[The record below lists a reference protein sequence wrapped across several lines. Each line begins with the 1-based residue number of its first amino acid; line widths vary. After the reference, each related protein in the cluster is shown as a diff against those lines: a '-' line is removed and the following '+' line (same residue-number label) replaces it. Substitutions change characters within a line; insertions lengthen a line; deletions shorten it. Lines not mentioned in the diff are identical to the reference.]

1 MKSRIRIMGRL
12 SVVLLICVLLGQGAW
27 MYRVREMKVDEFR
40 KTADYVLQDII
51 QIFLDNQAPFAIK
64 KLKLGYSLANEDE
77 FCWKYNNTEKRL
89 KINSMEKYISLGRQV
104 VYDCLFENKCLD
116 IQKIAVL
123 YHKALQEKGISESP
137 YLIIKGLDG
146 NKLLLSDK
154 LNVEPNNITTS
165 PLNLGYDY
173 KHQITASFKL
183 PFVFR
188 ALKGVLWI
196 ELLFLIGFVI
206 CLVWQ
211 WNSIKM
217 TLRSVRVQTMGI
229 AHLEHELKK
238 PLATMISAIGG
249 MLKRK
254 ESVLCPT
261 DEVKLGM
268 IKARLMK
275 MADITDTMLTSL
287 KTSVLEVEREP
298 IDLQLELEMIT
309 EMFTMIRKHAR
320 VEYHIAE
327 GLGYPCLDKIYFN
340 YIVINLVDNAIKYGG
355 AHPVVKINFY
365 EEGTDYILV
374 VEDNGMGIA
383 PKDQKQIFKQ
393 FYRVRNQQVTK
404 TTGFGLGLTFVHKVV
419 CAYGGKIHIESEI
432 GNGSKFL
439 IILPQVSWKNGRF
452 YMQRMTL

>member
-1 MKSRIRIMGRL
+1 MKLQGTMEIKDNVLHIGGVNTLDLVKKYKTPLYVFDEELIR
-12 SVVLLICVLLGQGAW
+12 SKC
-27 MYRVREMKVDEFR
+27 REYIKSFKVKENGN
-40 KTADYVLQDII
+40 KVAYAGKA
-51 QIFLDNQAPFAIK
+51 FLTK
-64 KLKLGYSLANEDE
+64 YMCKLVCEEGL
-77 FCWKYNNTEKRL
+77 
-89 KINSMEKYISLGRQV
+89 
-104 VYDCLFENKCLD
+104 CLD
-116 IQKIAVL
+116 VVSGGEL
-123 YHKALQEKGISESP
+123 YTAYKAGMPMENILFH
-137 YLIIKGLDG
+137 G
-146 NKLLLSDK
+146 NNKT
-154 LNVEPNNITTS
+154 I
-165 PLNLGYDY
+165 
-173 KHQITASFKL
+173 
-183 PFVFR
+183 
-188 ALKGVLWI
+188 
-196 ELLFLIGFVI
+196 
-206 CLVWQ
+206 
-211 WNSIKM
+211 
-217 TLRSVRVQTMGI
+217 
-229 AHLEHELKK
+229 
-238 PLATMISAIGG
+238 
-249 MLKRK
+249 
-254 ESVLCPT
+254 

-275 MADITDTMLTSL
+275 MADITDFMLTSL
-287 KTSVLEVEREP
+287 NTSVLEVEREP

-439 IILPQVSWKNGRF
+439 IILPQVSWKN
-452 YMQRMTL
+452 

>member
-77 FCWKYNNTEKRL
+77 VCWKYNNTEKRL

-439 IILPQVSWKNGRF
+439 IILPQVSWKN
-452 YMQRMTL
+452 

>member
-1 MKSRIRIMGRL
+1 M
-12 SVVLLICVLLGQGAW
+12 
-27 MYRVREMKVDEFR
+27 
-40 KTADYVLQDII
+40 
-51 QIFLDNQAPFAIK
+51 DNQAPFAIK

-154 LNVEPNNITTS
+154 LNVEPNSITTS

-217 TLRSVRVQTMGI
+217 TLRSVLVQTM
-229 AHLEHELKK
+229 
-238 PLATMISAIGG
+238 
-249 MLKRK
+249 
-254 ESVLCPT
+254 
-261 DEVKLGM
+261 
-268 IKARLMK
+268 
-275 MADITDTMLTSL
+275 
-287 KTSVLEVEREP
+287 
-298 IDLQLELEMIT
+298 
-309 EMFTMIRKHAR
+309 
-320 VEYHIAE
+320 
-327 GLGYPCLDKIYFN
+327 
-340 YIVINLVDNAIKYGG
+340 
-355 AHPVVKINFY
+355 
-365 EEGTDYILV
+365 
-374 VEDNGMGIA
+374 
-383 PKDQKQIFKQ
+383 
-393 FYRVRNQQVTK
+393 
-404 TTGFGLGLTFVHKVV
+404 
-419 CAYGGKIHIESEI
+419 
-432 GNGSKFL
+432 
-439 IILPQVSWKNGRF
+439 
-452 YMQRMTL
+452 

>member
-217 TLRSVRVQTMGI
+217 TLRSVRVQTMVI

-439 IILPQVSWKNGRF
+439 IILPQVSWKN
-452 YMQRMTL
+452 

>member
-404 TTGFGLGLTFVHKVV
+404 TTGFGLGLTFAHKVV

-439 IILPQVSWKNGRF
+439 IILPQVSWKN
-452 YMQRMTL
+452 

>member
-12 SVVLLICVLLGQGAW
+12 SVVLLICVLLQGAW

-439 IILPQVSWKNGRF
+439 IILPQVSWKN
-452 YMQRMTL
+452 

>member
-254 ESVLCPT
+254 ESVLCPA

-439 IILPQVSWKNGRF
+439 IILPQVSWKN
-452 YMQRMTL
+452 

>member
-64 KLKLGYSLANEDE
+64 KLKLWYSLANEDE

-439 IILPQVSWKNGRF
+439 IILPQVSWKN
-452 YMQRMTL
+452 

>member
-327 GLGYPCLDKIYFN
+327 GLEYPCLDKIYFN

-439 IILPQVSWKNGRF
+439 IILPQVSWKN
-452 YMQRMTL
+452 

>member
-173 KHQITASFKL
+173 KHQITASSKL

-439 IILPQVSWKNGRF
+439 IILPQVSWKN
-452 YMQRMTL
+452 

>member
-1 MKSRIRIMGRL
+1 MKSRIRIMGCL

-40 KTADYVLQDII
+40 KTADYVLRDII
-51 QIFLDNQAPFAIK
+51 QIFLDNQTPFAIK
-64 KLKLGYSLANEDE
+64 KLNLTYFLSNENE
-77 FCWKYNNTEKRL
+77 FCWIYNNKEKKMSIKAL
-89 KINSMEKYISLGRQV
+89 DEYNVLGRQV

-154 LNVEPNNITTS
+154 LNVEPNSITTS

-238 PLATMISAIGG
+238 PLATMISVIGG

-439 IILPQVSWKNGRF
+439 IILPQVSWKN
-452 YMQRMTL
+452 

>member
-154 LNVEPNNITTS
+154 LNVEPNSITTS

-404 TTGFGLGLTFVHKVV
+404 TTGCGLGLTFVHKVV

-439 IILPQVSWKNGRF
+439 IILPQVSWKN
-452 YMQRMTL
+452 

>member
-12 SVVLLICVLLGQGAW
+12 SVGLLICVLLGQGAW

-439 IILPQVSWKNGRF
+439 IILPQVSWKN
-452 YMQRMTL
+452 

>member
-51 QIFLDNQAPFAIK
+51 QIFFDNQAPFAIK

-439 IILPQVSWKNGRF
+439 IILPQVSWKN
-452 YMQRMTL
+452 

>member
-1 MKSRIRIMGRL
+1 MGRL

-51 QIFLDNQAPFAIK
+51 QIFFDNQAPFAIK

-439 IILPQVSWKNGRF
+439 IILPQVSWKN
-452 YMQRMTL
+452 

>member
-287 KTSVLEVEREP
+287 KTSFLEVEREP

-439 IILPQVSWKNGRF
+439 IILPQVSWKN
-452 YMQRMTL
+452 

>member
-51 QIFLDNQAPFAIK
+51 QIFFDNQAPFAIK

-154 LNVEPNNITTS
+154 LNVEPNSITTS

-404 TTGFGLGLTFVHKVV
+404 TTGFGLGLTFVHKVKTN
-419 CAYGGKIHIESEI
+419 YRTKRQS
-432 GNGSKFL
+432 
-439 IILPQVSWKNGRF
+439 
-452 YMQRMTL
+452 

>member
-355 AHPVVKINFY
+355 AHPVVKINLY

-439 IILPQVSWKNGRF
+439 IILPQVSWKN
-452 YMQRMTL
+452 

>member
-51 QIFLDNQAPFAIK
+51 QIFLFILAPFAIK

-439 IILPQVSWKNGRF
+439 IILPQVSWKN
-452 YMQRMTL
+452 

>member
-183 PFVFR
+183 PFVFQ

-439 IILPQVSWKNGRF
+439 IILPQVSWKN
-452 YMQRMTL
+452 

>member
-238 PLATMISAIGG
+238 PLATMISVIGG

-439 IILPQVSWKNGRF
+439 IILPQVSWKN
-452 YMQRMTL
+452 

>member
-1 MKSRIRIMGRL
+1 
-12 SVVLLICVLLGQGAW
+12 
-27 MYRVREMKVDEFR
+27 
-40 KTADYVLQDII
+40 
-51 QIFLDNQAPFAIK
+51 
-64 KLKLGYSLANEDE
+64 
-77 FCWKYNNTEKRL
+77 
-89 KINSMEKYISLGRQV
+89 MEKYISLGRQV

-340 YIVINLVDNAIKYGG
+340 NIVINLVDNAIKYGG
-355 AHPVVKINFY
+355 VHPVVKINFY

-439 IILPQVSWKNGRF
+439 IILPQVSWKN
-452 YMQRMTL
+452 

>member
-51 QIFLDNQAPFAIK
+51 QIFFDNQAPFAIK

-327 GLGYPCLDKIYFN
+327 GLEYPCLDKIYFN

-439 IILPQVSWKNGRF
+439 IILPQVSWKN
-452 YMQRMTL
+452 

>member
-393 FYRVRNQQVTK
+393 FYRVRNQQVTN

-439 IILPQVSWKNGRF
+439 IILPQVSWKN
-452 YMQRMTL
+452 

>member
-340 YIVINLVDNAIKYGG
+340 YIVIKYGG

-439 IILPQVSWKNGRF
+439 IILPQVSWKN
-452 YMQRMTL
+452 

>member
-340 YIVINLVDNAIKYGG
+340 YIVINLVDNAIEYGG

-439 IILPQVSWKNGRF
+439 IILPQVSWKN
-452 YMQRMTL
+452 

>member
-1 MKSRIRIMGRL
+1 MGRL

-439 IILPQVSWKNGRF
+439 IILPQVSWKN
-452 YMQRMTL
+452 

>member
-404 TTGFGLGLTFVHKVV
+404 TTGLGLGLTFVHKVV

-439 IILPQVSWKNGRF
+439 IILPQVSWKN
-452 YMQRMTL
+452 

>member
-27 MYRVREMKVDEFR
+27 MYRVHEMKVDEFR

-439 IILPQVSWKNGRF
+439 IILPQVSWKN
-452 YMQRMTL
+452 